1 MAMKAW
7 EGLHLQRRPASSD
20 HALPCRRSGPPHS
33 PQTARRSIRGGQRG
47 LVRAA
52 THNAAAGA
60 RAGWSA
66 KRRQRCPGR
75 SGTMPQAVT
84 ALQPRGLRWA
94 SVGGCCGS
102 APSRAPP
109 DAPFSFTALLTSC
122 CMHPCFTG
130 MSVPSVWCPAGGCYV
145 QACMPAP
152 VKPADVHCPRSH
164 RRQNCIT
171 VKRCRCLPSR
181 PIGPANITPVR
192 MRVMWRPMRVQSS
205 RHMRQPGW
213 VGAGAN

>member
-109 DAPFSFTALLTSC
+109 DAPFVHGIAYQLLHASMFYGDEC
-122 CMHPCFTG
+122 AISMVPGRGVLCASLHAGAGQTG
-130 MSVPSVWCPAGGCYV
+130 
-145 QACMPAP
+145 
-152 VKPADVHCPRSH
+152 
-164 RRQNCIT
+164 RRA
-171 VKRCRCLPSR
+171 LPS
-181 PIGPANITPVR
+181 
-192 MRVMWRPMRVQSS
+192 
-205 RHMRQPGW
+205 QPS
-213 VGAGAN
+213 APKLHHCQALPLLA